1 MDFKMMEK
9 EIYNI
14 AKNDI
19 ERALNLRKI
28 KSGHRLIENY
38 RLKIVVL
45 KMSDSCT
52 DSDKVQQS

>member
-1 MDFKMMEK
+1 MMEK
-9 EIYNI
+9 ESYYI
-14 AKNDI
+14 ANNDI

-28 KSGHRLIENY
+28 KSGHRLIENC
-38 RLKIVVL
+38 RLKMVVL